1 MLYPS
6 IDELVQKVDSKY
18 TLVVAASKRA
28 RMLRNGEKSELTGA
42 RSHKAVGFA
51 LEEIYAD
58 LIKVEYIPGKE
69 KTSRR
74 MPVNRKRRNIL
85 LLR

>member
-6 IDELVQKVDSKY
+6 IDELVKKVDSKY

-28 RMLRNGEKSELTGA
+28 RMLRNGDKSELGQA

-58 LIKVEYIPGKE
+58 LIKVEHIPGKE
-69 KTSRR
+69 KDEQKDAREEA
-74 MPVNRKRRNIL
+74 K
-85 LLR
+85 

>member
-6 IDELVQKVDSKY
+6 IDELVGKVDSKY

-28 RMLRNGEKSELTGA
+28 RMLRNGDKSELTNA
-42 RSHKAVGFA
+42 RSYKTVGFA

-58 LIKVEYIPGKE
+58 LIKVEHIPGKE
-69 KTSRR
+69 KDEQKDERQQE
-74 MPVNRKRRNIL
+74 KG
-85 LLR
+85 

>member
-28 RMLRNGEKSELTGA
+28 RMLRNGEKSELTNP

-51 LEEIYAD
+51 LEEIYAG

-69 KTSRR
+69 KDEQKDERQQE
-74 MPVNRKRRNIL
+74 KG
-85 LLR
+85 